1 MAIKVALREKLI
13 SKGKKSLYLDFYPP
27 IMHPKTGKLT
37 RREFINMYLFM
48 DKKEIKL
55 IIDKLEQ
62 KLKNKK
68 NGAENFKNIKTQL
81 NELQDFYKLLYVY
94 LTNSQLKYYLFY
106 LYSLLLN

>member
-1 MAIKVALREKLI
+1 MAIKVTLREKLI

-55 IIDKLEQ
+55 IIDKLER
-62 KLKNKK
+62 KLNNNKNE
-68 NGAENFKNIKTQL
+68 AENLKNIKTQL
-81 NELQDFYKLLYVY
+81 NELKDFYKSRYALDFV
-94 LTNSQLKYYLFY
+94 NVAPNIGQDK
-106 LYSLLLN
+106 